1 MQQTSKWQTQLP
13 YLHLETLRVH
23 NSFSQNYKNSNQKN
37 QHTDAI
43 LCNKAS
49 QICACVE
56 SCGKVQGHFLWDAG
70 AMNATINS
78 QQLIL
83 LLKFARNPY
92 LGSKKAGYMINKWQ
106 FCAAKLARKA
116 NYASGALFGK
126 CMKIVRTHEK
136 NSGETVR
143 RLGTI
148 IQSIFLCPIRSRH
161 PLDFFGNSSAR
172 VGTQGLFR
180 RYMKTFIPPFLLR
193 DWLPL
198 GLRGWYGRRI
208 GKKVYYK
215 LSKQIT
221 FFSFQI

>member
-161 PLDFFGNSSAR
+161 PLEVLEIVWWQSVPRGSFTRTWKLSSR
-172 VGTQGLFR
+172 
-180 RYMKTFIPPFLLR
+180 PFSR
-193 DWLPL
+193 PDWLPL
-198 GLRGWYGRRI
+198 GLRGWPMLCHHVHVHLYRWSLQSRNL
-208 GKKVYYK
+208 V
-215 LSKQIT
+215 
-221 FFSFQI
+221 

>member
-37 QHTDAI
+37 QHTNAI

-70 AMNATINS
+70 AMNATINN

-92 LGSKKAGYMINKWQ
+92 LGSKKAGYMINK
-106 FCAAKLARKA
+106 
-116 NYASGALFGK
+116 
-126 CMKIVRTHEK
+126 
-136 NSGETVR
+136 
-143 RLGTI
+143 
-148 IQSIFLCPIRSRH
+148 
-161 PLDFFGNSSAR
+161 
-172 VGTQGLFR
+172 
-180 RYMKTFIPPFLLR
+180 
-193 DWLPL
+193 
-198 GLRGWYGRRI
+198 
-208 GKKVYYK
+208 
-215 LSKQIT
+215 
-221 FFSFQI
+221 

>member
-136 NSGETVR
+136 NSGETVH

-148 IQSIFLCPIRSRH
+148 IQSIFLCPIGSQHSLDRLEMVRWESVPRGFSACAWKLSSR
-161 PLDFFGNSSAR
+161 
-172 VGTQGLFR
+172 LFSR
-180 RYMKTFIPPFLLR
+180 PDRP
-193 DWLPL
+193 PL
-198 GLRGWYGRRI
+198 GLRGWTDH
-208 GKKVYYK
+208 KKVW
-215 LSKQIT
+215 
-221 FFSFQI
+221 